1 MEIPADMSTAGLRHR
16 FVETNNI
23 KMHYVEAGSGQV
35 IVMCHGWPESWYS
48 WRHQIPAVAAAG
60 FRAIAPDQRGYG
72 QSGAPEQI
80 ESYNILNLVGDI
92 VGLVNSLGVSDA
104 ILVGHDWGAPVAW
117 HSALLRPDLFRGC
130 ALLSVPYFPRGAVRP
145 SAMWKMIEG
154 EDKWFYQHYFQE
166 PGRVEADFEAD
177 LRKTFKKVLYGASGD
192 ALLGDR
198 FEHLFP
204 RDKRPLDMIRE
215 PERLPAWLTEADVD
229 FFAAE
234 FKRSGFRG
242 GFNWYRN
249 VERNWELTAFLDGAK
264 LRQPSMF
271 AAGEH
276 DVVLRMVPD
285 ALALVDAGMVQC
297 RSKTVIPGAGHWIQ
311 QERPREINDLLIAFL
326 KGL

>member
-1 MEIPADMSTAGLRHR
+1 MSSASLQHR
-16 FVETNNI
+16 FVEANDI
-23 KMHYVEAGSGQV
+23 KMHYVEEGSGPV
-35 IVMCHGWPESWYS
+35 VVMCHGWPESWYS

-60 FRAIAPDQRGYG
+60 FRTIAPDQRGYG
-72 QSGAPEQI
+72 QTDAPTQI
-80 ESYNILNLVGDI
+80 ASYNILNLVGDI

-117 HSALLRPDLFRGC
+117 HCALLRPDLFRGC
-130 ALLSVPYFPRGAVRP
+130 ALLSVPYIPRGAVRP
-145 SAMWKMIEG
+145 SATWKMFEG

-166 PGRVEADFEAD
+166 PGRAEADFEAD
-177 LRKTFKKVLYGASGD
+177 PRRTMTKALYGASGD
-192 ALLGDR
+192 ASPGDR

-204 RDKRPLDMIRE
+204 RDMRPFDRIRE
-215 PERLPAWLTEADVD
+215 PEKLPAWLTQADID
-229 FFAAE
+229 FFASE

-242 GFNWYRN
+242 GLNWYRN
-249 VERNWELTAFLDGAK
+249 IERNWELTAFLDGAK

-285 ALALVDAGMVQC
+285 ALALVDLGMVEC

-311 QERPREINDLLIAFL
+311 QERPREINDLLIRFL
-326 KGL
+326 EGL